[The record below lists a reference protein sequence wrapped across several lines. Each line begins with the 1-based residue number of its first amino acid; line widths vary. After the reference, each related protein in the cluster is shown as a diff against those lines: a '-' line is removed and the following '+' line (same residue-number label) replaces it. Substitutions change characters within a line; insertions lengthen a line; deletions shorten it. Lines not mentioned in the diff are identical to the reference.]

1 MKKNGNKPNGYI
13 IGLTMHSYATFFH
26 RKPLPLPQKTGK
38 TTNMAENLLG
48 KYVWLMDVLLRY
60 KRLTFQEINNLW
72 QRSELGS
79 GDELPLRTFHNHR
92 KAIKDIFDVY
102 IECNRND
109 GHHYYIDEPERIKN
123 NHLRNWLVS
132 SYATLNQIQADNKLE
147 NRILFE
153 NIPSGQTWLTTL
165 AEAMR
170 YNKVLNITHQGFGKP
185 EAHTFEIEPYA
196 LKVVKRRWY
205 VVARNP
211 YYSEKNKEK
220 KIKPGDVY
228 LVYALDRISDI
239 QDTGKT
245 FKMKKDFDIDQFFEG
260 CCGVITSDEPVQRI
274 VIAAYEGFADYLRT
288 LPLHESQQEIGGDE
302 NARLFEYYLK
312 PTLDFYLSV
321 LAHGDQIEVLEP
333 EPVRKKCA
341 AKSISSCLS
350 IRKRPEIQTKDKT
363 ARSPARH
370 PTCRPITPEQTADE
384 KLSAYVKTKHPQH
397 HCRWKQAAQ
406 PADENSS
413 EL

>member
-1 MKKNGNKPNGYI
+1 MADGCPAPIQAPDIPGNQQPLAKKRIRLRRRTALEDLPQPQESHQGH
-13 IGLTMHSYATFFH
+13 LRRLH
-26 RKPLPLPQKTGK
+26 RVQPERWLPL
-38 TTNMAENLLG
+38 L
-48 KYVWLMDVLLRY
+48 
-60 KRLTFQEINNLW
+60 
-72 QRSELGS
+72 
-79 GDELPLRTFHNHR
+79 
-92 KAIKDIFDVY
+92 
-102 IECNRND
+102 
-109 GHHYYIDEPERIKN
+109 HHEPERIKN
-123 NHLRNWLVS
+123 NNLRNWLVS

-170 YNKVLNITHQGFGKP
+170 HNKVLNITHQGFGKP

-205 VVARNP
+205 IVARNP

>member
-1 MKKNGNKPNGYI
+1 MADGCPAPIQAPDIPGNQQPLAKKRI
-13 IGLTMHSYATFFH
+13 
-26 RKPLPLPQKTGK
+26 R
-38 TTNMAENLLG
+38 
-48 KYVWLMDVLLRY
+48 LR
-60 KRLTFQEINNLW
+60 R
-72 QRSELGS
+72 
-79 GDELPLRTFHNHR
+79 RT
-92 KAIKDIFDVY
+92 ALEDL
-102 IECNRND
+102 
-109 GHHYYIDEPERIKN
+109 
-123 NHLRNWLVS
+123 HLRNWLIS

-260 CCGVITSDEPVQRI
+260 CCGTQ
-274 VIAAYEGFADYLRT
+274 
-288 LPLHESQQEIGGDE
+288 
-302 NARLFEYYLK
+302 
-312 PTLDFYLSV
+312 LS
-321 LAHGDQIEVLEP
+321 LN
-333 EPVRKKCA
+333 
-341 AKSISSCLS
+341 
-350 IRKRPEIQTKDKT
+350 
-363 ARSPARH
+363 
-370 PTCRPITPEQTADE
+370 TP
-384 KLSAYVKTKHPQH
+384 
-397 HCRWKQAAQ
+397 
-406 PADENSS
+406 
-413 EL
+413 

>member
-1 MKKNGNKPNGYI
+1 
-13 IGLTMHSYATFFH
+13 MHSYATFFH
-26 RKPLPLPQKTGK
+26 RKLLPLPQKTGK

-109 GHHYYIDEPERIKN
+109 GYHYYIDEPERIKN
-123 NHLRNWLVS
+123 NNLRNWLVS

-170 YNKVLNITHQGFGKP
+170 HNKVLNITHQGFGKP

-397 HCRWKQAAQ
+397 HCRWRQTAQ

-413 EL
+413 EP

>member
-1 MKKNGNKPNGYI
+1 M
-13 IGLTMHSYATFFH
+13 
-26 RKPLPLPQKTGK
+26 
-38 TTNMAENLLG
+38 
-48 KYVWLMDVLLRY
+48 
-60 KRLTFQEINNLW
+60 
-72 QRSELGS
+72 
-79 GDELPLRTFHNHR
+79 
-92 KAIKDIFDVY
+92 
-102 IECNRND
+102 
-109 GHHYYIDEPERIKN
+109 
-123 NHLRNWLVS
+123 
-132 SYATLNQIQADNKLE
+132 NQIQADNKLE

-228 LVYALDRISDI
+228 LVYSLDRISDI

-288 LPLHESQQEIGGDE
+288 LPLHESQHEIGGDG
-302 NARLFEYYLK
+302 NATLFEYALK

-321 LAHGDQIEVLEP
+321 LAHGDQIEVLKP
-333 EPVRKKCA
+333 EAVRNEMRRQIQQLLSLYSQEAGNPDKGQDRPLTCA
-341 AKSISSCLS
+341 ASNL
-350 IRKRPEIQTKDKT
+350 PPHYPGT
-363 ARSPARH
+363 
-370 PTCRPITPEQTADE
+370 
-384 KLSAYVKTKHPQH
+384 
-397 HCRWKQAAQ
+397 
-406 PADENSS
+406 NSR
-413 EL
+413 